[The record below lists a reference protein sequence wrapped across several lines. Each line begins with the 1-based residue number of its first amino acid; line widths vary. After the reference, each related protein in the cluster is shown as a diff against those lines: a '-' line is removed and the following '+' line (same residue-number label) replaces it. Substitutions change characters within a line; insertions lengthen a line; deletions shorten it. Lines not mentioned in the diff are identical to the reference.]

1 MTELVPVISV
11 RVARRR
17 TPFPRV
23 REEVKGMWKDASMPL
38 PGFAEPVIG
47 PATSGRTRWLN
58 PGYEERM
65 RRKRNADRR
74 SCMKPCQRARRR
86 ATDQGRL
93 APTRPLSGALA
104 CRRST
109 TVPARES
116 VPSPRR
122 GHGPGFMGDGA
133 TRCGFAT
140 RQRQTHL
147 QRCTSRAGPS
157 AGGHDARAARER
169 VVTPPA
175 GTVLAPTAGP
185 TSRRCP
191 SLSESSGRVSETETE
206 VKGPVSETE
215 TIWPG

>member
-1 MTELVPVISV
+1 MACVPQACVSP
-11 RVARRR
+11 ARFCGAKPGDGRDAPTLLPDCASLIR
-17 TPFPRV
+17 ATKKENEGSGTPT
-23 REEVKGMWKDASMPL
+23 DA
-38 PGFAEPVIG
+38 G
-47 PATSGRTRWLN
+47 
-58 PGYEERM
+58 
-65 RRKRNADRR
+65 
-74 SCMKPCQRARRR
+74 CMKPCQRARRR

-109 TVPARES
+109 TVPAEES

-133 TRCGFAT
+133 KRCGFAT
-140 RQRQTHL
+140 RQHRTHL

-175 GTVLAPTAGP
+175 GTVLAPPAGLP
-185 TSRRCP
+185 SRKRP
-191 SLSESSGRVSETETE
+191 SLSESSGEVSETATNVKKCLCIGDTE
-206 VKGPVSETE
+206 IRKK
-215 TIWPG
+215 